1 MPRVTLPRKLGE
13 PAAVQIIPCAS
24 WDEFKS
30 QLRFEHDVVGYGR
43 DPLYRGHARADWKLA
58 SPWEREL
65 ERSGPRSQEEN
76 KRLLAQLLEN
86 FKDMTI
92 GLPGIRTLDLH
103 SDDDWWTLGR
113 HYDLATPLLDWTRSP
128 FVAAFFAFTGLLE
141 QVSPG
146 ATKLGSVD
154 IDALI
159 SQKSAEKV
167 AIWSFV
173 IQSME
178 SEPPLGLEIV
188 SSRTDIGHRQRAQ
201 RGVFTRLTNDTHFCL
216 EDYLESLQ
224 PKHPPLRKYI
234 VPGWAASDA
243 IRDLRMMN
251 ITFATLFPDLTGA
264 ALQANFEMAMSTI
277 GPLASLTS
285 ETWNSIVEPKKD
297 SAER

>member
-1 MPRVTLPRKLGE
+1 MPRIDPPRKPGE
-13 PAAVQIIPCAS
+13 PAAVQVIPCSS

-30 QLRFEHDVVGYGR
+30 QLRLEHYGPA
-43 DPLYRGHARADWKLA
+43 PLYRGHAQAEWQLA

-65 ERSGPRSQEEN
+65 ELSGPRRPEDN
-76 KRLLAQLLEN
+76 KRLLDQLLES
-86 FKDMTI
+86 FKDITI
-92 GLPGIRTLDLH
+92 GLPGIRTFDLH
-103 SDDDWWTLGR
+103 ADDDWWTLGR
-113 HYDLATPLLDWTRSP
+113 HYGLATPLLDWTRSP

-146 ATKLGSVD
+146 ATTLGSVD
-154 IDALI
+154 ILALC
-159 SQKSAEKV
+159 SPKSAEKV
-167 AIWSFV
+167 AIWSFA

-178 SEPPLGLEIV
+178 SGPPPGLEIV

-201 RGVFTRLTNDTHFCL
+201 RGVFTRLTNDTHLCL

-224 PKHPPLRKYI
+224 PKHPLLRKYI

-264 ALQANFEMAMSTI
+264 ALQANFEMAMSTLDS
-277 GPLASLTS
+277 LASLPS
-285 ETWNSIVEPKKD
+285 DIWNSIVGPRKG
-297 SAER
+297 SIPS

>member
-1 MPRVTLPRKLGE
+1 MPRVILPRKPGE
-13 PAAVQIIPCAS
+13 PAAVQVIPCSS

-30 QLRFEHDVVGYGR
+30 QLRLEHDVVGNGR
-43 DPLYRGHARADWKLA
+43 APLYRGHARAEWKLA

-65 ERSGPRSQEEN
+65 ERSGPRSQEDN
-76 KRLLAQLLEN
+76 KRLLAQLLES

-92 GLPGIRTLDLH
+92 WLPGIRTLDFE
-103 SDDDWWTLGR
+103 SQDDWWTLGR
-113 HYDLATPLLDWTRSP
+113 HYGLATPLLDWTRSP
-128 FVAAFFAFTGLLE
+128 FVAAFFAFTDLLE

-154 IDALI
+154 IGAIL
-159 SQKSAEKV
+159 SKKSAEKV

-173 IQSME
+173 IQDME
-178 SEPPLGLEIV
+178 SETLKIV

-201 RGVFTRLTNDTHFCL
+201 RGVFTRLTHDTFFCL

-224 PKHPPLRKYI
+224 PEHPPLRKYI

-277 GPLASLTS
+277 GPLASLPS
-285 ETWNSIVEPKKD
+285 DTWISIVEPKD
-297 SAER
+297 STSS